1 MVTPDPENKKID
13 TVSGERQKLDRRKRR
28 CPVVNVHRYPNSSE
42 DDGEGKE
49 DEETGKRRRVN
60 SVAMP
65 LYMSF
70 ARVVM
75 QEDVTGFSRLVQEG
89 IGILDSDGHGW
100 SALHWA
106 SSRGSTVLTCG
117 ILQEIKLLQEADSS
131 AGEGTDGASDAVVG
145 FLDLREKLGG
155 WTALHLA
162 AIGGHLDVVYMLMEA
177 GCDPRVKDKVG
188 DQPIHCIRR
197 KRTSKGLVK
206 RLRNA
211 LLDLSDTEES
221 SCEESMEPLPRRG
234 PIKER
239 HRHR

>member
-1 MVTPDPENKKID
+1 MVAPEPENKKMYA
-13 TVSGERQKLDRRKRR
+13 VSGERQKLDRRKRR
-28 CPVVNVHRYPNSSE
+28 CPVVSVHRYPNNTE

-49 DEETGKRRRVN
+49 DEGAGKRR
-60 SVAMP
+60 
-65 LYMSF
+65 SF

-75 QEDVTGFSRLVQEG
+75 QEDVAGFSRLVQEG
-89 IGILDSDGHGW
+89 TGILDSDGHGW

-106 SSRGSTVLTCG
+106 SSRGSTVLTYG
-117 ILQEIKLLQEADSS
+117 ILQEIKLLREADSS
-131 AGEGTDGASDAVVG
+131 AGEGTDGASNAVAG
-145 FLDLREKLGG
+145 FLDLRENLGG

-197 KRTSKGLVK
+197 KRKSEGLVK

-211 LLDLSDTEES
+211 LLDLSDSEEG
-221 SCEESMEPLPRRG
+221 SCEENMEPPPRRG
-234 PIKER
+234 SIRER
-239 HRHR
+239 RRYR